1 MTAHKGYIT
10 RQAKRLSSGEINR
23 RRFVMQALSAGVTM
37 PTATL
42 LASRAEAAQ
51 PRRGGVLKYA
61 VASSNPLCGAHRL
74 TGNTLTELTLNG
86 VIGELATQITASE
99 NSQVWN
105 FALRKATFQS
115 GRPLSENDVAATFE
129 AFFDRVPSDPLAQ
142 RVSRLETS
150 RGLISFRLHEPDD
163 TFAERLADPRL
174 AIRPVHRDTLD
185 KTDGTGPYRLRGVA
199 DGVAAFSRF
208 DAYWKDSK
216 PYFDKV
222 EMIALPNAKDRQ
234 SAILNADAHVVEDID
249 LRSVALLQRMPNV
262 EIVDCQAGPVLGVA
276 LSPTGAHLAQ
286 TLSAILPRE
295 AWVEKVLL
303 GHGRPI
309 GGSPDLAAAH
319 RHFEQ
324 SGHIGPIHLAADDA
338 AFPGATNAARLAAVA
353 AHDAGIDI
361 KLTDQSKDAHAIVT
375 QLPALEAGVCAVSA
389 NRLIACVDHLAG
401 RDVLQHDPSR
411 LAERG
416 WFL

>member
-51 PRRGGVLKYA
+51 PRKGGVLRYA
-61 VASSNPLCGAHRL
+61 VASSNPHRL
-74 TGNTLTELTLNG
+74 TGNTLTELTPNG
-86 VIGELATQITASE
+86 VVGELAAQIIASE
-99 NSQVWN
+99 NRQVWT
-105 FALRKATFQS
+105 FALRDATFQS
-115 GRPLSENDVAATFE
+115 GKRLSENDVAATFE
-129 AFFDRVPSDPLAQ
+129 AFLDRAPSDPLVQ

-174 AIRPVHRDTLD
+174 VIRPVHRDTLD
-185 KTDGTGPYRLRGVA
+185 EADGTGPYRLHSVA

-208 DAYWKDSK
+208 DAYWKESK
-216 PYFDKV
+216 PYFDRV
-222 EMIALPNAKDRQ
+222 EMIALPDAKDRQ
-234 SAILNADAHVVEDID
+234 NAILNADAHVVEDID

-262 EIVDCQAGPVLGVA
+262 EIVDCQDGPVLGVA
-276 LSPTGAHLAQ
+276 LSPTGRHLSQ

-309 GGSPDLAAAH
+309 GGSPDLSAAR

-324 SGHIGPIHLAADDA
+324 SGHIGPILLAADDT
-338 AFPGATNAARLAAVA
+338 AFPGATNAARLAAAA
-353 AHDAGIDI
+353 AHDAGIEI
-361 KLTDQSKDAHAIVT
+361 TVTDQFNGAHAIVT
-375 QLPALEAGVCAVSA
+375 QLADPERGVCAMSA
-389 NRLIACVDHLAG
+389 NRLIACADHLSG